1 MDDISFILAL
11 TMHLVPIPAGHWWA
25 VLGAMGLVAIS
36 AFALVM
42 LLLVI
47 KYLKRDKEAVS

>member
-1 MDDISFILAL
+1 
-11 TMHLVPIPAGHWWA
+11 MHLVPIPTGHWWA
-25 VLGAMGLVAIS
+25 VLGAIGLVAIS
-36 AFALVM
+36 VFALVM